1 MPDAIVR
8 PTPHLDKIDA
18 ALANPKCQ
26 EPDRVVLQ
34 EAKGHY
40 TTWMTATN
48 ALTTSGR
55 PLVDEM
61 VRLLNVY
68 KDVLEVELIAKRG
81 GDFLKRQKG
90 QLKLDNSVLEE
101 FLPHLLRTEI
111 IERIEG
117 TSFVTGPQQAFM
129 SLAFMPSGFRSLGG
143 MPQVVVKS
151 KDQDFA
157 IATPIHY
164 QFSPSGDFPDDKTAS
179 GQFALAVFAAEA
191 KVNLDKTM
199 FQEAAGT
206 AQRLKQG
213 CPVAQYFLLVEYLD
227 MTPED
232 PRLTEIDN
240 VYLLRK
246 AKRLPFEQRSVAAN
260 VERQHREF
268 PISADVIW
276 AFTRQIQTFVDS
288 AWYDADEAL
297 RRGSFL

>member
-8 PTPHLDKIDA
+8 PTPHLDKLDA

-26 EPDRVVLQ
+26 EPDRALLR

-40 TTWMTATN
+40 STWITATN
-48 ALTTSGR
+48 ALATSGR
-55 PLVDEM
+55 PRVDEM

-81 GDFLKRQKG
+81 SDFLKRQKG
-90 QLKLDNSVLEE
+90 QLKLDNSILEE

-179 GQFALAVFAAEA
+179 GQFALAVFASET

-213 CPVAQYFLLVEYLD
+213 CPVARYFLLVEYLD

-268 PISADVIW
+268 PIAADVVW
-276 AFTRQIQTFVDS
+276 AFTQQIQTFVDS